1 LGFGIWDLDFGI
13 FQRSNPPI
21 EISDGLFEH
30 GTVRGCAGTLQVSE
44 RARSRQRERCA
55 LSQSRAFVRRDRH
68 RPRAALSGGFLLRFD

>member
-30 GTVRGCAGTLQVSE
+30 GTVRGCAGALQVSE
-44 RARSRQRERCA
+44 RARPRQRQCRA
-55 LSQSRAFVRRDRH
+55 LSQSCALVGRDRY
-68 RPRAALSGGFLLRFD
+68 RPRAPLSGGFLLRFD